1 MIFKRK
7 EGGKNCITRR
17 RRVRTRCF
25 QSEGRRVGYSEKWRR
40 RKKLGC
46 LIVRVDCDL
55 NDLIDSR

>member
-25 QSEGRRVGYSEKWRR
+25 QSEGRRGWIFGKVATEKEIGLLDRP
-40 RKKLGC
+40 G
-46 LIVRVDCDL
+46 
-55 NDLIDSR
+55 